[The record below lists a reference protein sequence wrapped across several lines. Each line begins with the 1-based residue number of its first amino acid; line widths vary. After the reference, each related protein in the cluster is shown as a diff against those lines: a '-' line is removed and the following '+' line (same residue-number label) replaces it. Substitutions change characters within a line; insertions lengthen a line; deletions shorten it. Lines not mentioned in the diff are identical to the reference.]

1 MGKQLVQHG
10 AVRYYRHGDEFWLDL
25 ITRWKKS
32 GIGVRKFCEQNGVAT
47 STFHKRRADLAKC
60 KVTMP
65 TTASVI
71 TPDACFIPVLPDS
84 MMESARPVAPPIVAA
99 SAKSAARDSVVISS
113 GGMRIELTGAHAD
126 RVVRQLL
133 GRLGGFS
140 C

>member
-1 MGKQLVQHG
+1 MGEQLIQHG

-25 ITRWKKS
+25 ITRWKAS
-32 GIGVRKFCEQNGVAT
+32 GIGVRKFCEHNGVAT

-60 KVTMP
+60 EVTAP
-65 TTASVI
+65 TAANVV

-84 MMESARPVAPPIVAA
+84 VMESAAPVAPPVVAA
-99 SAKSAARDSVVISS
+99 PAKSMARDSVVISS